1 MTKLARDSAGMSPAY
16 PDVYNVVLR
25 CGGSSMAVEL
35 REIEKSFG
43 SVRANRKVNLRIPDG
58 QVLALLGEN
67 GAGKS
72 TLMKCLYGFY
82 GIDAGEILVDNVPVQ
97 MTSPRV
103 AMAHSIGMVFQQFS
117 LIPALSV
124 RENLLLAYPAAPWWQ
139 SRTSARANQVL
150 QRLKEFAPDIDPD
163 MLVAELAVGE
173 QQQVELVK
181 VLNLD
186 ARLVILDEP
195 TSVLTPLEAERLWAL
210 VRKLA
215 ADGRSVV
222 FITHKLE
229 DVMAC
234 ADRVAVM
241 RAGELVEELEREA
254 ITEQRLVQLM
264 MGAQSNNAAIEVKAP
279 KDAVPRLFIKGLTA
293 SHLMTRVENIDLELV
308 GGEILGIAGVAGNGQ
323 NLLADAIAGFASL
336 EAGEVILNGEL
347 VHSADGSNPADARI
361 AYIPENPVQNAVA
374 GDLNNCVNLLLRH
387 YPQVDFF
394 PDWRKEQAAAKTLIE
409 QFNVRP
415 PLVDLPSAKLS
426 GGNLQKL
433 VIARELSRQ
442 RQLVVACYPT
452 MGLDLHAAEAVYAS
466 LFAQAEHGA
475 CVVWVSEDL
484 EDLMRYAHRIAVMFH
499 GRIVAIVN
507 NAEADRYDLGRWMVG
522 GAAA

>member
-1 MTKLARDSAGMSPAY
+1 
-16 PDVYNVVLR
+16 
-25 CGGSSMAVEL
+25 MAVEL
-35 REIEKSFG
+35 KHIEKTFG
-43 SVRANRKVNLRIPDG
+43 AVHANRKVSLQIGDG
-58 QVLALLGEN
+58 EVLALLGEN

-82 GIDAGEILVDNVPVQ
+82 PIDGGEILIDGAPVD
-97 MTSPRV
+97 MSSPRV
-103 AMAHSIGMVFQQFS
+103 AMAHGIGMVFQQFS

-124 RENLLLAYPAAPWWQ
+124 RENLLLAYPQAPWWQ
-139 SRTSARANQVL
+139 GRLHPAANRVL
-150 QRLKEFAPDIDPD
+150 QRLKEFAPDIDPEAR
-163 MLVAELAVGE
+163 VAELSVGE

-215 ADGRSVV
+215 DDGRSVV

-241 RAGELVEELEREA
+241 RAGELVQVLASKAFTEA
-254 ITEQRLVQLM
+254 ELVQLM
-264 MGAQSNNAAIEVKAP
+264 MGSHSGGEAIEVKPPGGRA
-279 KDAVPRLFIKGLTA
+279 ARLTIKGLKA
-293 SHLMTRVENIDLELV
+293 SHHLAHIEDIELELM

-323 NLLADAIAGFASL
+323 NLLADAITGFVPLA
-336 EAGEVILNGEL
+336 AGEVILDGEL
-347 VHSADGSNPADARI
+347 VHNSDRSQPDDARI
-361 AYIPENPVQNAVA
+361 GYIPEHPLHNAVA
-374 GDLNNCVNLLLRH
+374 GDLNNSVNLLLRR
-387 YPQVDFF
+387 YDEVGFF
-394 PDWRKEQAAAKTLIE
+394 PDWAKEQASAKTLID

-433 VIARELSRQ
+433 VIARELSQQ

-452 MGLDLHAAEAVYAS
+452 MGLDVHAAEAVYAS
-466 LFAQAEHGA
+466 LFAQAEQGA
-475 CVVWVSEDL
+475 CVVWISEDI

-499 GRIVAIVN
+499 GRIVAIVD
-507 NAEADRYDLGRWMVG
+507 NAAADRYALGRWMVG
-522 GAAA
+522 GAAAA